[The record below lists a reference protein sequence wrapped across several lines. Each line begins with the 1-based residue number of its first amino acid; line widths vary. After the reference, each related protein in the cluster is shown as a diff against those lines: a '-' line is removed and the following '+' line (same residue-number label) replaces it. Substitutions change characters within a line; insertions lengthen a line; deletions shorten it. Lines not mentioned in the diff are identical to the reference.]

1 MTTET
6 SQLNAQ
12 EATKGKLSVPE
23 YLKLVRASFKKHWYY
38 YLAPIVVALGF
49 NHYAMIGV
57 NVTDSLKDHVFITIK
72 GHFTPERGDKMAY
85 RWHGGGGYPEG
96 SIFVKIV
103 RGVPGDKVTR
113 EGRDFFVNGN
123 YVGTAKEISKTGKPL
138 EAGPV
143 GVIPPGHYYVATS
156 HPDSLDS
163 RYGITGWIKEDAIKG
178 KVFGLF

>member
-6 SQLNAQ
+6 SQLPQ
-12 EATKGKLSVPE
+12 ETPVKERLSLPE
-23 YLKLVRASFKKHWYY
+23 YLRLVKASFKKHWYY
-38 YLAPIVVALGF
+38 YLAPIVVAVGF

-57 NVTDSLKDHVFITIK
+57 NVTDSLKDHLFITIK
-72 GHFTPERGDKMAY
+72 GNFMPERGDKMAY

-103 RGVPGDKVTR
+103 RGVPGDTVTR
-113 EGRDFFVNGN
+113 EGRDFFVNGS

-143 GVIPPGHYYVATS
+143 GVIPPGHYYVATT

-163 RYGITGWIKEDAIKG
+163 RYAITGWIKEDAIKG